1 MEDELDNVISLVT
14 NLIEKFNALDSKVEK
29 LSKKMEIFEETVND
43 KFAQVDN
50 EL

>member
-1 MEDELDNVISLVT
+1 MEGKLDQLISLVT
-14 NLIEKFNALDSKVEK
+14 NLTEKFDTLDSEVEK